1 MGLEE
6 KCGGKKGS
14 GDPGVERLTQQ
25 GRGKDWRIPRSK
37 WAARACSHA
46 AAAPDT
52 GTLAAQGKE
61 VRGRDVANETGFEE
75 MGP

>member
-1 MGLEE
+1 MWGKKRERGSR
-6 KCGGKKGS
+6 GGKTDS
-14 GDPGVERLTQQ
+14 GQ
-25 GRGKDWRIPRSK
+25 GQGKDWRMPRGK
-37 WAARACSHA
+37 WAARTCSHA

-61 VRGRDVANETGFEE
+61 VQGRDVANETGFEE